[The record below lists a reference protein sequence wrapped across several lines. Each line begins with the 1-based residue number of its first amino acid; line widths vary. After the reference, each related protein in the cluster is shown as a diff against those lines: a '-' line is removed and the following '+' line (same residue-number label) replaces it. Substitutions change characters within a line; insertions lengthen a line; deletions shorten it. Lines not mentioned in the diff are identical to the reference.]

1 MMSNR
6 LLLVA
11 ASAAV
16 AGLLL
21 SSVAASAACE
31 PGKLAQKYPSLVGK
45 TITIGA
51 DPQNPPYV
59 MRDSKKFD
67 KLIGVD
73 ADLARAVFK
82 CAGVKTKF
90 FLGGW
95 SGLLPAVMSGQIDV
109 MWDDLYYTAERAKT
123 ADYVVYM
130 QAGTGAIMQKAN
142 EGKIKSLADLCGKT
156 VSYGVGAVEEN
167 LAKKQTKACLAEG
180 KPAVKY
186 MPFQDLASGMRLV
199 DSGRTDVLLWD
210 LGFVDVTVAKYPK
223 KYAKGFQ
230 ILTGYKIGAAIKKGN
245 KDLLKVIYDGL
256 TEVQK
261 TGQQK
266 AIFEK
271 YHVSPELSVPAAIL
285 TK

>member
-1 MMSNR
+1 MSHR

-11 ASAAV
+11 ASAAI
-16 AGLLL
+16 AGMLL
-21 SSVAASAACE
+21 SSGAASAACE

-59 MRDSKKFD
+59 MRDAKDFS

-130 QAGTGAIMQKAN
+130 QAGTGGIMSKAN
-142 EGKIKSLADLCGKT
+142 EGKIKGLAGLCGKT
-156 VSYGVGAVEEN
+156 VAYGVGAVEEKIT
-167 LAKKQTKACLAEG
+167 KKQSKACVAEG
-180 KPAVKY
+180 KPAIKY
-186 MPFQDLASGMRLV
+186 MPFQDVAAGMRLI
-199 DSGRTDVLLWD
+199 DSGRADVLMWD

-223 KYAKGFQ
+223 KYARALSILSGF
-230 ILTGYKIGAAIKKGN
+230 KIGAAIKKGHP
-245 KDLLKVIYDGL
+245 DLLKVLYDGL

-261 TGQQK
+261 TGEQK

-271 YHVSPELSVPAAIL
+271 YHVSPELSIPAAIV